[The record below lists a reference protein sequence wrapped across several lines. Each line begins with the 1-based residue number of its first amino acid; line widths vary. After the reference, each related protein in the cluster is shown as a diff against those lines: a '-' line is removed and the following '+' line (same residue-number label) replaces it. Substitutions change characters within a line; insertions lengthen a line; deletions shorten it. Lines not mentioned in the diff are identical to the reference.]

1 MVIEYAGTNKIEEAN
16 VQPAGWCVD
25 AWARG
30 ADGVEPWQTVGNA
43 DSWRKADELSLFYPA
58 SPASGGTGPVP
69 SIRLKSYRR
78 GQQDVE
84 YLALL
89 GRLSGEPRWATGQ
102 RVLMQLR
109 QTGEKQGSGFTG
121 GEDAGII
128 SFSKLLPQEL
138 WSLRVRV
145 ATAISA
151 ARPAAERRLIELRTP
166 PRDPARLPDRHVSGG
181 TAR

>member
-1 MVIEYAGTNKIEEAN
+1 MLFRSIEEAN

-58 SPASGGTGPVP
+58 APASGGTGPVP

-109 QTGEKQGSGFTG
+109 QTGEKQASGFTG

-138 WSLRVRV
+138 WALRVRV
-145 ATAISA
+145 ATAIST
-151 ARPAAERRLIELRTP
+151 ARPAAHCAPCAVRARRR
-166 PRDPARLPDRHVSGG
+166 PRAKAESASSPIRETH
-181 TAR
+181 